1 MLLDSC
7 VFCVGIGVGVAL
19 GVLSTLD
26 AKLVTLDD
34 KLLGLLDLD
43 DAELL
48 LFLPAGSRFTAL
60 PRESRDRDLVCVEI
74 RPGALTG
81 RTPEE
86 VAVPTR
92 TGAVINAIGGDSVVV
107 VVDDGGVSRG

>member
-1 MLLDSC
+1 MLLGSC
-7 VFCVGIGVGVAL
+7 IFCVGIGVGVTL

-34 KLLGLLDLD
+34 RLLGLLDLD

-48 LFLPAGSRFTAL
+48 LFPPAGSRFTAL
-60 PRESRDRDLVCVEI
+60 PRESRDRDLVRVDI

-81 RTPEE
+81 RRAEE
-86 VAVPTR
+86 VAVLLS
-92 TGAVINAIGGDSVVV
+92 TGAVISAIGGDSGVVV
-107 VVDDGGVSRG
+107 AGGISKG